1 MNFEIQV
8 LGPLLASESVSAA
21 DVVAEA
27 QKRIQAAGT
36 RPIFIELFP
45 KERVAAFVS
54 AAEVRRARG
63 ERLPLFGIPFAIKD
77 NIDLAGVPTT
87 AACPAFAYIPEK
99 SAPCVQRLIDAGA
112 IPLGKTNLDQFA
124 TGLVGTRSPF
134 GACASVFD
142 PRYVSG
148 GSSSGSGVAV
158 AKGLVSFALGTDTA
172 GSGRVPAAFNNVVGV
187 KPTRGLVS
195 TRGVVPACRSL
206 DCVSVFAGSVADT
219 ELVLDVL
226 AAFDPDDPFSRE
238 LPATG
243 TDRYPSL
250 FAGGPPPPVKRL
262 GVPRELEGMTPEYE
276 RLFALAMKN
285 AAALG
290 VECVPVDVDPLLEAA
305 LLLYGGPWV
314 AERYAA
320 VGEFIASHP
329 DDVHPVVRDIVLGGV
344 AVAGADVF
352 RGRYRLAELVRR
364 AAPSLE
370 AIDALL
376 LPTTP
381 FHPTIEAVLA
391 EPVEQNAL
399 LGRFTNFLNLMDLA
413 AVAVPAGFTR
423 EGLPFGVTVVGPA
436 FSDRRL
442 LGFAELL
449 HRALPATIGNT
460 GVPLAPP
467 NERPTS
473 VRGAQRDV
481 LLAVAGAHLT
491 GLPLNGELTSRGATL
506 VGTAKTA
513 PEYRFYAL
521 AGTSPAKPGLVRSPG
536 FSGPGIE
543 VELWVLG
550 RDAFGAFVA
559 GVPAP
564 MVIGNVTLED
574 GRVVKSFLCEP
585 YALEGSEE
593 ITSFGGFRAFLARR
607 SGSR

>member
-1 MNFEIQV
+1 MNFEIQE
-8 LGPLLASESVSAA
+8 LGPRLARGEVSAA
-21 DVVAEA
+21 DVVAEVYR
-27 QKRIQAAGT
+27 RIQATGT
-36 RPIFIELFP
+36 RPVFVELLP
-45 KERVAAFVS
+45 RERTAYFVAA
-54 AAEVRRARG
+54 AESRRARG

-87 AACPAFAYIPEK
+87 AACPAFAYVPGK
-99 SAPCVQRLIDAGA
+99 SAPAVARLVDAGA
-112 IPLGKTNLDQFA
+112 IPIGKTNLDQFA

-142 PRYVSG
+142 DRYVSG

-158 AKGLVSFALGTDTA
+158 ARALVSFALGTDTA

-206 DCVSVFAGSVADT
+206 DCVSVFAGSVPDA
-219 ELVLDVL
+219 ELVLETL

-238 LPATG
+238 LPPGERGASALASI
-243 TDRYPSL
+243 PAL
-250 FAGGPPPPVKRL
+250 PVQRL
-262 GVPRELEGMTPEYE
+262 GVPRELEGLDPEYE
-276 RLFALAMKN
+276 RLFGQAVKN
-285 AAALG
+285 AAELG
-290 VECVPVDVDPLLEAA
+290 VECVPIDVEPLLEAA

-329 DDVHPVVRDIVLGGV
+329 DEVHPVVRDIVLGGV

-364 AAPSLE
+364 AAPALGSV
-370 AIDALL
+370 DAVL

-381 FHPTIEAVLA
+381 LHPTIDAVLA
-391 EPVEQNAL
+391 DPVEQNST
-399 LGRFTNFLNLMDLA
+399 LGRFTNFMNLMDLA
-413 AVAVPAGFTR
+413 GVAFPAGFTR
-423 EGLPFGVTVVGPA
+423 EGLPFGVTLAGPA
-436 FSDRRL
+436 LSDLGL
-442 LGFAELL
+442 LRFADAL

-460 GVPLAPP
+460 GFALTPP
-467 NERPTS
+467 SERPTS
-473 VRGAQRDV
+473 VRGAQREV
-481 LLAVAGAHLT
+481 LLAVAGAHLS
-491 GLPLNGELTSRGATL
+491 GLPLNGELTNRGARL
-506 VGTAKTA
+506 LGTARTA
-513 PEYRFYAL
+513 AEYRFYAL

-543 VELWVLG
+543 VELWTLG
-550 RDAFGAFVA
+550 REAFGSFVA

-564 MVIGNVTLED
+564 MVIGNVTLDD

-585 YALEGSEE
+585 YVLEGSEE
-593 ITSFGGFRAFLARR
+593 ITAFGGFRAYLAKR
-607 SGSR
+607 SGSG